1 MLEPMT
7 TTDAQPSP
15 NTTNDTSSLQSL
27 IDGYF
32 ECWNTTD
39 NEAQAAAVARTWT
52 DDAISSD
59 PLNRVTGHDELLA
72 MFRGTQE
79 AYPGHRFEQ
88 VGGSD
93 GHHDLVRWGWRM
105 VDPSGETMLD
115 GIDAAVVG
123 ADGRITYLAGFFG
136 AEIPQTES

>member
-1 MLEPMT
+1 MLESMT
-7 TTDAQPSP
+7 TTDAQSNPS
-15 NTTNDTSSLQSL
+15 TADDAAVRQSL

-32 ECWNTTD
+32 ECWNSTD
-39 NEAQAAAVARTWT
+39 TEAQAAAVARTWAE
-52 DDAISSD
+52 DAVSSD

-79 AYPGHRFEQ
+79 TYPGHRFEQ
-88 VGGSD
+88 VGGTD

-136 AEIPQTES
+136 AQIPQIDS